1 MSVYKFSNAGG
12 LKAKTVYTS
21 FLAGNPTWVPPF
33 EPAGSYESIAT
44 TTVGA
49 GGASSITFSSIP
61 QTYKHLQLRIL
72 VQGTSA
78 FDSPFLPLQFNG
90 VTAASYAWHRFLGN
104 GTSPSYVTAANQTYI
119 VLPRFID
126 TGNANYA
133 NSFGTMVVD
142 IADYS
147 STTKTTTVLAMGGFD
162 SNGAG
167 QIGFNSGLFNNTAA
181 ITSITFDTSGVAQ
194 YSQFALYGIK
204 GD

>member
-1 MSVYKFSNAGG
+1 MSVYKLSNAGG

-21 FLAGNPTWVPPF
+21 FLAGNSTYVPPF
-33 EPAGSYESIAT
+33 VPSGAYDSIAT
-44 TTVGA
+44 TTVGT
-49 GGASSITFSSIP
+49 GGASTITFSSIP

-72 VQGTSA
+72 VQGTSS
-78 FDSPFLPLQFNG
+78 FDSPFLPVQLNG
-90 VTAASYAWHRFLGN
+90 VTAASYAFHRFWGD
-104 GTSPSYVTAANQTYI
+104 GSTATYQTSANQNYI
-119 VLPRFID
+119 VLPRFVD
-126 TGNANYA
+126 TGNAGYA
-133 NSFGTMVVD
+133 NKFGAMIVD

-147 STTKTTTVLAMGGFD
+147 STTKTKTILATGGFD

-167 QIGFNSGLFNNTAA
+167 QIGFNSGLFNNTSA